1 MNAPLP
7 RVISGMR
14 PTGALHLGH
23 YHGVLKTWVS
33 LQAEHDCRFFV
44 ADWHALTG
52 PQALPHD
59 DAVYEMVVD
68 WLAAGIDPERATLFL
83 QSRMPEHA
91 ELFTLLAMHTPVAW
105 LERVPGYRERAED
118 HPSYGLLGYP
128 LLQAADILAH
138 KGEWVP
144 VGQDQAAHLELTR
157 EVARRFNHRAGRAIF
172 PMPQAR
178 FSDAPRLTGLDG
190 QKMSKSAGNAIAM
203 REAPANVHA
212 KLRAMPTDPQRVH
225 RHDAG
230 DPGRCPVWAVHE
242 VVCDATERQPLAQ
255 GCRTAQIG
263 CLDCKGVLADRIV
276 AQQQP
281 WRERAAALEPKQ
293 VHWLVEVGPERAR
306 AYARKTLREVREVLS
321 FQGDA

>member
-1 MNAPLP
+1 MNPALP
-7 RVISGMR
+7 CVISGMR

-23 YHGVLKTWVS
+23 FHGVLKTWVA

-52 PQALPHD
+52 ASALPHD
-59 DAVYEMVVD
+59 EAVYEMVVD
-68 WLAAGIDPERATLFL
+68 WLAAGIDPERTTLFL

-91 ELFTLLAMHTPVAW
+91 ELFTLLAMHTPLAW
-105 LERVPGYRERAED
+105 LERVPGFREKAD
-118 HPSYGLLGYP
+118 QHPTYGLLGYP

-144 VGQDQAAHLELTR
+144 VGQDQAAHLELAR
-157 EVARRFNHRAGRAIF
+157 EVARRFNHRSGLQLF

-190 QKMSKSAGNAIAM
+190 QKMSKSAGNAIGM
-203 REAPANVHA
+203 RESPASVHA
-212 KLRAMPTDPQRVH
+212 KLRAMPTDPHRVH

-230 DPGRCPVWAVHE
+230 EPERCPVWALHAVITPS
-242 VVCDATERQPLAQ
+242 DDRADLAA
-255 GCRTAQIG
+255 GCRTAGIG
-263 CLDCKGVLADRIV
+263 CLDCKGALADRIV
-276 AQQQP
+276 AQQAP

-293 VHWLVEVGPERAR
+293 VHWLMEVGTERAR

-321 FQGDA
+321 FQAEA